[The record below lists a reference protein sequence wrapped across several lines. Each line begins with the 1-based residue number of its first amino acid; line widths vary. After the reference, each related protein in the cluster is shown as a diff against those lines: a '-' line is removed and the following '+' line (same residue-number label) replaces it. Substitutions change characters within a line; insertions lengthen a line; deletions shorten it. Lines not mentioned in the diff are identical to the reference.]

1 MIKKFNLSRVRL
13 MEFFQTMTN
22 IKSFVDKENAKE
34 LGIETAKS
42 VFDTKLTALDE
53 ALKPLAKS
61 ELTQKLHQLDRERD
75 DALVGFLGHCR
86 AFAHFPEEAKSQ
98 AAQKLLLNAE
108 KYGKNIQNKPLKEET
123 AIITNLLQDLSTS
136 ELQQAVSI
144 IGAEK
149 WIENLRTANEAF
161 AKIHNDRTQEQSL
174 IETGKTKEARQ
185 ELQEAFKVLVQTINA
200 LAVINGKEKYQNV
213 INLIN
218 EEIK

>member
-13 MEFFQTMTN
+13 MDFFQTMTN

-34 LGIETAKS
+34 LGIEAPKAVFYAKI
-42 VFDTKLTALDE
+42 TALDE

-61 ELTQKLHQLDRERD
+61 ELTQKLHLLDTQRD
-75 DALVGFLGHCR
+75 EALVGFLGHCR
-86 AFAHFPEEAKSQ
+86 AFINFPDEAKSQ
-98 AAQKLLLNAE
+98 AAQKLLLNVE

-123 AIITNLLQDLSTS
+123 AIITNLLQDLATS
-136 ELQQAVSI
+136 ELQQAVSL

-149 WIENLRTANEAF
+149 WIENLRTANEQF

-200 LAVINGKEKYQNV
+200 LALINGVEKYQNI

-218 EEIK
+218 QELK